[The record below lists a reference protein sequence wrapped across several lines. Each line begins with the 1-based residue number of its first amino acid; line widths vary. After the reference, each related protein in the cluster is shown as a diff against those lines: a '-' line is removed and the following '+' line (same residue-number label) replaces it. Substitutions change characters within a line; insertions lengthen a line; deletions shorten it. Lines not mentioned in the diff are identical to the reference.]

1 MVPIPVRSGRRPYV
15 GAVVLAHPE
24 IAGLTDWRPLA
35 RGGFATVWEARQET
49 LNRLVAVKVDQRTL
63 DDAKERRRF
72 LREAGAAGRMSGH
85 PGIVTVHDASILPD
99 GRPYLVMELCPGG
112 SLTTWLKDE
121 ARPTQ
126 EQVRDVGVTI
136 ADALAAAHSHGV
148 LHRDVKP
155 ANIMI
160 DAYGHPGLADFGLAA
175 MPAPGQD
182 LSVTM
187 EALTPAYA
195 PKEVLYQRPPSEYGD
210 VYSLAAT
217 LYALLDGKPPR
228 WPDSGTPSLPEIFE
242 LQGKPIERL
251 PGVNEQLMDVLMNAL
266 ADEVTERQSA
276 ADFRDQLKAVDFAAP
291 VKPPPPPVVPPAPD
305 RGPGRRR
312 NRVPLLIALVAVL
325 VVGAVAAG
333 MALAGMR
340 TPTAQPTAPVTALP
354 SPSETEIPTAPAD
367 PTSASPTPSPTQSP
381 STPPPPGFV
390 DCSDLLGVE
399 GALCPTAPECWIQY
413 NSNFDDPAVATPTRC
428 DESHTNETFAAGR
441 IKYRVRLQSQLD
453 GDPSVKKLCNLPALR
468 KVVDPGITVTG
479 GWGVDAAPP
488 QVAEDE
494 GVFRCFFYKGSN
506 FTSPIK
512 LRTFS

>member
-1 MVPIPVRSGRRPYV
+1 MVPISVRGGRRPYV

-126 EQVRDVGVTI
+126 EQVRDVGITI

-251 PGVNEQLMDVLMNAL
+251 PGVNAQLMDVLMNAL

-276 ADFRDQLKAVDFAAP
+276 AEFRDQLRAVDFSAP
-291 VKPPPPPVVPPAPD
+291 VKPPPRPVVPPAPD
-305 RGPGRRR
+305 RGEGRRR

-333 MALAGMR
+333 MALAGMQ
-340 TPTAQPTAPVTALP
+340 TPSAGPTAPVSATDLP
-354 SPSETEIPTAPAD
+354 TTLA
-367 PTSASPTPSPTQSP
+367 P
-381 STPPPPGFV
+381 STPASSSSAPTQTPRPTDPAPPEGFV
-390 DCSDLLGVE
+390 DCSDLLGVQN
-399 GALCPTAPECWIQY
+399 AFCPTAPECWYQY
-413 NSNFDDPAVATPTRC
+413 GSLNNFPAVANPVVC
-428 DESHTNETFAAGR
+428 DDLHQHETFVAGQ
-441 IKYRVRLQSQLD
+441 IKFRVRLQSQLD
-453 GDPSVKKLCNLPALR
+453 NDPSVKRLCQLAVAR
-468 KVVDPGITVTG
+468 KVVQGTSVEGD
-479 GWGVDAAPP
+479 WGVVAYPP
-488 QVAEDE
+488 QDGEAQ
-494 GVFRCFFYKGSN
+494 GLFRCLVSTGENRS
-506 FTSPIK
+506 SPLK
-512 LRTFS
+512 LRTFR